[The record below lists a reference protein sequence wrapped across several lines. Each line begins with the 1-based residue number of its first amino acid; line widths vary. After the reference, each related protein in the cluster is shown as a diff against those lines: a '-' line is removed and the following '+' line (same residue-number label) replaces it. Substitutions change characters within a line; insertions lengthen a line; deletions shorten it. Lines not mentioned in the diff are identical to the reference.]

1 MKHLKGALLALASG
15 LILAVCIFSG
25 YQCYIGNRS
34 DAMQLAFGLSLL
46 PATIVL
52 IMLVWFILPHYST
65 VLDKKARA
73 AINKKCPKLAEGYRH
88 FTGGLVEVVAELLVI
103 VVGLTFLAYG
113 FSLGASFI
121 NWFLAAFGVGGVV
134 MLIVFFLL

>member
-1 MKHLKGALLALASG
+1 MKRLKGALLALASG

-34 DAMQLAFGLSLL
+34 DAMQLTFGLSLL
-46 PATIVL
+46 PAVLVL
-52 IMLVWFILPHYST
+52 IALVWFILRGS
-65 VLDKKARA
+65 VALDEKVRSSV
-73 AINKKCPKLAEGYRH
+73 NKKHPELAEGYRR
-88 FTGGLVEVVAELLVI
+88 FSANFWEVVIELLVI
-103 VVGLTFLAYG
+103 VVSLTFLAYG

>member
-1 MKHLKGALLALASG
+1 MKRLKGALLALASG

-25 YQCYIGNRS
+25 YQCYVGNRS
-34 DAMQLAFGLSLL
+34 DAVQLAFGISLL
-46 PATIVL
+46 PAVLVL
-52 IMLVWFILPHYST
+52 IAFVWLLMRGSVILDQK
-65 VLDKKARA
+65 VRA
-73 AINKKCPKLAEGYRH
+73 AVNKKRPELAEGYRR
-88 FTGGLVEVVAELLVI
+88 FTGGLVEVVALLLV
-103 VVGLTFLAYG
+103 VVVNLTLLAYG

>member
-1 MKHLKGALLALASG
+1 MKRLKGALLALASG

-25 YQCYIGNRS
+25 YQCYVGNRS
-34 DAMQLAFGLSLL
+34 DAMQLTFGLSLL
-46 PATIVL
+46 PATLVL
-52 IMLVWFILPHYST
+52 IAFVWFVLRGSA
-65 VLDKKARA
+65 VLDQKAREYA
-73 AINKKCPKLAEGYRH
+73 NKKHPELADGYRR
-88 FTGGLVEVVAELLVI
+88 FTGGLVEVVLELLV
-103 VVGLTFLAYG
+103 VVVSLTFLAYG

>member
-25 YQCYIGNRS
+25 YQCYVGNRS
-34 DAMQLAFGLSLL
+34 DAMQLTFGLSLL
-46 PATIVL
+46 PAVLVL
-52 IMLVWFILPHYST
+52 IAFVWFLLRASA
-65 VLDKKARA
+65 VLDEKARA
-73 AINKKCPKLAEGYRH
+73 AINKKRPELAEGYRR
-88 FTGGLVEVVAELLVI
+88 FTAGLVEVVAELLV
-103 VVGLTFLAYG
+103 VVVSLGLLAYG